1 MHTVHQTCGPMK
13 LTRRPV
19 NLSISTELINA
30 AVAHIAL
37 SKNKPGRKAK
47 NLSDLT
53 ERLLTSHLL
62 GKGVRLSESLLT
74 K

>member
-1 MHTVHQTCGPMK
+1 MK
-13 LTRRPV
+13 RRPV
-19 NLSISTELINA
+19 NLSLSTELINA
-30 AVAHIAL
+30 AVANIAI

-53 ERLLTSHLL
+53 ERLLISHLR
-62 GKGVRLSESLLT
+62 GRGVQLSEALLT